1 MLFRS
6 TGARTNN
13 DVIERLIEDLVN
25 CSKHDKNK
33 DGIKGVG
40 TANKKLV
47 TITSEERVKER
58 VKKEYMG
65 EIKKH
70 PHIGNKIE
78 AHNGHIRMAER

>member
-1 MLFRS
+1 MD
-6 TGARTNN
+6 TGTHTNN
-13 DVIERLIEDLVN
+13 DVIERLIEDLAN

-33 DGIKGVG
+33 DGIKGVRVG

-47 TITSEERVKER
+47 TITSEERVK
-58 VKKEYMG
+58 KEYMG

-70 PHIGNKIE
+70 SHVGNKIE